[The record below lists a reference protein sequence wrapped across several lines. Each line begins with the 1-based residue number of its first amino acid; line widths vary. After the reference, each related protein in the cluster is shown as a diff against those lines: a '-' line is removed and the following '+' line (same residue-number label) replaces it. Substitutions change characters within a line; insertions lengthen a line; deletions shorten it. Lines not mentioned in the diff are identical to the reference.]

1 MKKIVFTAK
10 DGMCPKYDAF
20 GKRYY
25 IQDRFFGGN
34 YEYALMSRGLTTGEV
49 LRFPDNRMLAAWLN
63 GRKER
68 ILDGLDDV
76 TANYVIRRDMLQ
88 EYNDMSLIEKD
99 GKKYILKKAGKEFLL
114 NEYREP
120 IQETGWFPGYRECL
134 NMAKK
139 ILSDM
144 ENKINGEQMTLQL

>member
-1 MKKIVFTAK
+1 MKKIVFTSK

-25 IQDRFFGGN
+25 IQDRLFGGN
-34 YEYALMSRGLTTGEV
+34 YEYALMSRDLSISGI
-49 LRFPDNRMLAAWLN
+49 LRFTDNKMLASWLN
-63 GRKER
+63 GSKESV
-68 ILDGLDDV
+68 LDGLDDV
-76 TANYVIRRDMLQ
+76 VADYIIRRNTLQ
-88 EYNDMSLIEKD
+88 DYYGMSLIEKD
-99 GKKYILKKAGKEFLL
+99 GKKFILKKAGKELLL

-139 ILSDM
+139 ILFDM
-144 ENKINGEQMTLQL
+144 ENKINGEQITLQL

>member
-1 MKKIVFTAK
+1 MEKIVFTAK

-34 YEYALMSRGLTTGEV
+34 YEYALMSRDLTTGEV

-68 ILDGLDDV
+68 VLDGLDDA
-76 TANYVIRRDMLQ
+76 TAYYVIRRDTLQ
-88 EYNDMSLIEKD
+88 EYHDMSSIEKD
-99 GKKYILKKAGKEFLL
+99 RKKVHIEESRKRVFIK
-114 NEYREP
+114 
-120 IQETGWFPGYRECL
+120 
-134 NMAKK
+134 
-139 ILSDM
+139 
-144 ENKINGEQMTLQL
+144 